1 MFLFKRVRKKF
12 LTDQITNLS
21 LFLFYFFVTEILNC
35 IQTVRFC
42 LRNKRD
48 AYESTDSSSNLKYNL
63 GTLPAIGE
71 ALFVGK
77 KRAFPRQSPILFLQ
91 RFREQVSL
99 SKLMME
105 KLVEKLL

>member
-1 MFLFKRVRKKF
+1 MFLFKRIRKKF

-71 ALFVGK
+71 ALYFGK
-77 KRAFPRQSPILFLQ
+77 KHAFPPFPPTA
-91 RFREQVSL
+91 
-99 SKLMME
+99 
-105 KLVEKLL
+105 LLAKVPSCFFKDLESRYP

>member
-1 MFLFKRVRKKF
+1 MFLFKRIRKKF
-12 LTDQITNLS
+12 QIQITKLS
-21 LFLFYFFVTEILNC
+21 LSLFYFFVTEILNC

-71 ALFVGK
+71 ALYTGK
-77 KRAFPRQSPILFLQ
+77 KTCLFFFPPKSHLI
-91 RFREQVSL
+91 SL
-99 SKLMME
+99 KI
-105 KLVEKLL
+105 

>member
-1 MFLFKRVRKKF
+1 MFLFKKIRKKF

-71 ALFVGK
+71 ALYVGK
-77 KRAFPRQSPILFLQ
+77 NVPSPAKVPSCFFKDLES
-91 RFREQVSL
+91 RYP
-99 SKLMME
+99 
-105 KLVEKLL
+105 